1 MNFLGRYVLRSNT
14 DYQLDT
20 YSAVFQGYPL
30 DYFTG
35 YTGTHAHIYT
45 SFTNGSNNIVY
56 FDDLAG
62 ANLANIIFANT
73 DTLVLKTTNGPDVSS
88 RVVSVNAAANTVTLE
103 CNVWLTYANVAFVSG
118 NSGSNVI
125 NIRSLTSAY
134 NIMNNGQY
142 SNTDYPIKDIVYV
155 GDTILVDNNTSKVVQ
170 SVDFENDRIYLTA
183 NLTSNVGN
191 SYMAVNRTFIANTAL
206 NSRQIFIYG
215 AAGQVYIP
223 ELTTEDGF
231 SITTEDGRTL
241 LLG

>member
-1 MNFLGRYVLRSNT
+1 
-14 DYQLDT
+14 
-20 YSAVFQGYPL
+20 
-30 DYFTG
+30 
-35 YTGTHAHIYT
+35 
-45 SFTNGSNNIVY
+45 
-56 FDDLAG
+56 
-62 ANLANIIFANT
+62 
-73 DTLVLKTTNGPDVSS
+73 LKTTNGPDVSS

-103 CNVWLTYANVAFVSG
+103 SNVWLTYANVAFVSG

-134 NIMNNGQY
+134 NIVNNGQY

-170 SVDFENDRIYLTA
+170 SVDFENDKIYLTA

-191 SYMAVNRTFIANTAL
+191 TLMSVNRTFIANTAL

-215 AAGQVYIP
+215 AVGQVYIP
-223 ELTTEDGF
+223 ELTTEDGL